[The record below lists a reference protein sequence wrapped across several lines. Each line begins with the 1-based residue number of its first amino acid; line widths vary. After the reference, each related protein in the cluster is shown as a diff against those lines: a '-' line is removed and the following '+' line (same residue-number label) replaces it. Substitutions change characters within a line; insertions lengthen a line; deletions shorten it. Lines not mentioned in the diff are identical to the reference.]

1 MKQPDPMNAAIYVR
15 ASTEHQNYSTA
26 HQEAALCEYAA
37 LHSFSIVKTYC
48 DKGRSGLTL
57 EGRAGLLTLLSD
69 IQSGE
74 VEFEVVL
81 VYDVSRWGRFQDVD
95 ESAYYEFA
103 CRRAGIAVAYCA
115 EPFSNDG
122 SPLATVL
129 KGLKRAMAAEYSR
142 ELSAKVFHAQ
152 VRLTQA
158 GFKQGGT
165 AGFGL
170 RRMAVSAAGQPK
182 SILGPGERKNM
193 PSDRV
198 TYALGSDEEIEVIQ
212 RIYNM
217 YLIERMPDIGI
228 VARLNSE
235 GVPTGLGR
243 PWSAHLVKQV
253 LTNEKY
259 IGTMMFNRGTQRMR
273 TIRRANDPSKWIR
286 RENAFEGIVTRERF
300 EQAIAE
306 RKRRRR
312 RWTDDEMLDELR
324 DIMLKHGKVT
334 ADLINGGDGPAVKSY
349 ALRFNGLVSAM
360 GLAGVSCPSLSPAT
374 ITRYRL
380 RCVTRD
386 MSSELERCARE
397 AGARIEHVTPRTW
410 RLNDVMVRL
419 LCTRCRYERSHPCWK
434 VTVAH
439 APPVDFVVWVRMDQ
453 ANEAPTQIY
462 LLPVAMFPEHQ
473 YLWPSTRTLVS
484 YEQFAYASLRSLF
497 GLSAPASN
505 YAPMHALAKSMLTG
519 P

>member
-1 MKQPDPMNAAIYVR
+1 MYVR
-15 ASTEHQNYSTA
+15 ASTEHQNYSTT
-26 HQEAALCEYAA
+26 HQEAALDEYAA
-37 LHSFSIVKTYC
+37 SHSFSIIKTYC

-57 EGRAGLLTLLSD
+57 EGRAGLLQLLRD

-74 VEFEVVL
+74 AEFKVVL

-152 VRLTQA
+152 ARLTQA

-170 RRMAVSAAGQPK
+170 RRMAISAAGQPK
-182 SILGPGERKNM
+182 GILGPGERKNM

-198 TYALGSDEEIEVIQ
+198 TYVPGSHEEVAVIH
-212 RIYNM
+212 RIYDM
-217 YLIERMPDIGI
+217 YLVERMPDVGI

-235 GVPTGLGR
+235 GISTGLGR
-243 PWSAHLVKQV
+243 PWSAHLVKQI

-259 IGTMMFNRGTQRMR
+259 IGTMTFNRGTQRMR
-273 TIRRANDPSKWIR
+273 TARRSNDPSKWVR
-286 RENAFEGIVTRERF
+286 REEAFEGIVTRERF
-300 EQAIAE
+300 DQAVAE

-312 RWTDDEMLDELR
+312 HWTSDEMLDELR
-324 DIMLKHGKVT
+324 DIMVKHGKVT
-334 ADLINGGDGPAVKSY
+334 ADLINASDGPAVKSY
-349 ALRFNGLVSAM
+349 ALRFNGLASAM
-360 GLAGVSCPSLSPAT
+360 GLAGVSWPSLSQAT

-380 RCVTRD
+380 RCVTR
-386 MSSELERCARE
+386 EVTAEFVRCAVL
-397 AGARIEHVTPRTW
+397 AKALIECLTPRTW
-410 RLNDVMVRL
+410 RLNGVTVRL

-434 VTVAH
+434 VTVAYEP
-439 APPVDFVVWVRMDQ
+439 AVDFVVWVRMDQ
-453 ANEAPTQIY
+453 ANTNVARIY
-462 LLPVAMFPEHQ
+462 LIPLADFPTHQ
-473 YLWPSTRTLVS
+473 YLWPSNRTLPY
-484 YEQFAYASLRSLF
+484 YEKYAHPTLAGMF
-497 GLSAPASN
+497 GL
-505 YAPMHALAKSMLTG
+505 T
-519 P
+519 